1 MPKTYKRKMYEHK
14 TYPIHMYSR
23 SDSLFLWL

>member
-14 TYPIHMYSR
+14 TYPIHMYKAGLT
-23 SDSLFLWL
+23 LFLWL

>member
-14 TYPIHMYSR
+14 TNSIHLYSR